1 MSIQMRLNIAI
12 GLLLVIALAGM
23 IAAVRLD
30 AGPRMRAENESIM
43 RLTETIV
50 RSSVT
55 TLRHSDE
62 PKARLAELVAS
73 LKDLRHVSVSLASQ
87 NATGLISKYNVPDNG
102 GWWHA
107 KDAEVSKPLR
117 VPVEVSN
124 SLLDTIIITPQP
136 DDEMMEL
143 EEAVSRIFQ
152 VGVILGLC
160 VLALTSLVI
169 NRSLRSIQSLNM
181 AMHHLEDGDYA
192 VTVKESGP
200 PEIRTISS
208 GLNRLASALRKSR
221 AENQRLTTTMI
232 HVQDDERRSIARDL
246 HDELGPYL
254 FSLRTSASFLKREL
268 DKSPPDFGKSQRL
281 TGDMLSWVDQL
292 QRTNRRVLHRLTPI
306 GLAELGL
313 KGALTAN
320 VAMWRRD
327 HTETNLEFQIVGDI
341 DTLDETLQLTVYRVA
356 QEGLTNA
363 YRHSGASNIT
373 MTITYD
379 QSDDETGNEERDKA
393 HQSSN
398 ATLTIV
404 IHDDGSGF
412 KANAQEGFGLTSM
425 RQRISG
431 LGGQLT
437 IVTSAGVGTQLTAI
451 FPASVVAN
459 AQKLTETAAV
469 SEDAVP
475 NAVAA
480 S

>member
-55 TLRHSDE
+55 TLQHSDE
-62 PKARLAELVAS
+62 PKARLTELVAS
-73 LKDLRHVSVSLASQ
+73 LKNLRHVSVSLASTMS
-87 NATGLISKYNVPDNG
+87 AGLNSKYNVPDSG

-107 KDAEVSKPLR
+107 KDDVVSKPLR
-117 VPVEVSN
+117 IPVEVSN
-124 SLLDTIIITPQP
+124 GLLDTIIITPQP

-169 NRSLRSIQSLNM
+169 NRSLRSIQSLNL

-192 VTVKESGP
+192 VTVKEAGP

-268 DKSPPDFGKSQRL
+268 EKSPPDHEKSQRL

-313 KGALTAN
+313 KGALSAN

-327 HTETNLEFQIVGDI
+327 HTETNLDFQIVGDI
-341 DTLDETLQLTVYRVA
+341 DALDETLQLTVYRVA

-363 YRHSGASNIT
+363 YRHSGASQISLS
-373 MTITYD
+373 IAFD
-379 QSDDETGNEERDKA
+379 RSDAEKANVDGDRDPQ
-393 HQSSN
+393 HSN
-398 ATLTIV
+398 TTLTIV
-404 IHDDGSGF
+404 IRDNGSGF
-412 KANAQEGFGLTSM
+412 KANTQDGFGLTSM
-425 RQRISG
+425 RQRISA

-437 IVTSAGVGTQLTAI
+437 IETAPGAGTQLTAI
-451 FPASVVAN
+451 FPGAVVAN
-459 AQKLTETAAV
+459 AQKLTETADAKTNDLSQAISV
-469 SEDAVP
+469 S
-475 NAVAA
+475 
-480 S
+480 